1 MSRTKK
7 TATQP
12 RRRHTPEFKVE
23 ALALAE
29 QIGAVDAA
37 SQLKVK
43 ASQLYAWRSAA
54 SHGALDREL
63 ATENARLKRELA
75 ESKMKVAILKK
86 ALVSSSR
93 QRNAFI

>member
-43 ASQLYAWRSAA
+43 ASQ
-54 SHGALDREL
+54 
-63 ATENARLKRELA
+63 
-75 ESKMKVAILKK
+75 
-86 ALVSSSR
+86 
-93 QRNAFI
+93 